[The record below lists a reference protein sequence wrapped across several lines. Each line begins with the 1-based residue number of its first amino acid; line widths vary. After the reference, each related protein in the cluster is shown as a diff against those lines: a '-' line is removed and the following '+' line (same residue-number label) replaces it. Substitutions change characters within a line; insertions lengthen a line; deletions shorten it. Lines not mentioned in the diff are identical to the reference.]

1 MIDCLGSPRSLHRG
15 ESASRW
21 APVAGGLEPPVAHSG
36 SSHSATPARG
46 WHPTRPG
53 MGGGRGGEGAR
64 RGGAMQSCPEG
75 AVSPV
80 GGQRSGQYC
89 VLGTE
94 EGLTPRAAP
103 PQAKGAGQ

>member
-36 SSHSATPARG
+36 SSHSARPARG

-53 MGGGRGGEGAR
+53 MGGGWGGEGAR
-64 RGGAMQSCPEG
+64 RGGAMQSCPKELSVQWEDREVG
-75 AVSPV
+75 STVS
-80 GGQRSGQYC
+80 
-89 VLGTE
+89 
-94 EGLTPRAAP
+94 
-103 PQAKGAGQ
+103 